1 MDLNHKI
8 TESVV
13 NTLKITKKGV
23 NTLEKIDPE
32 DFTKAIEALLNCKGK
47 IVVTGIGK
55 SAIIASKIVATLNS
69 TGSPAVYMHAADAI
83 HGDLGIIQEDD
94 VVVCISNSGNTP
106 EIKTLVPHLIRD
118 NNILIAI
125 SSNPSSH
132 LVNAAQHRIIYQ
144 YAKEACPHN
153 LAPTT
158 STTLQLIIGDALA
171 IALLECK
178 NFQEKDFAKFHP
190 GGSLGKL
197 YLRVGDLIKVNKCPT
212 IETYQNIKE
221 AIISITENMLGCTV
235 VLEKGNLVGIITDG
249 DIRRMLSSEDMIDL
263 NSGQLNQI
271 MSSNP
276 VTVSENEMASEAL
289 QKIRQNEISQLVVI
303 DKNNNYKGVLHIH
316 NLINEGLT

>member
-1 MDLNHKI
+1 MNQKI
-8 TESVV
+8 SESVL
-13 NTLKITKKGV
+13 NTLRIKKQAV
-23 NTLEKIDPE
+23 NTLEKINPD
-32 DFTKAIEALLNCKGK
+32 DFTEVIKALLKCKGK

-83 HGDLGIIQEDD
+83 HGDLGIIQEND

-118 NNILIAI
+118 NNTLIAI

-132 LVNAAQHRIIYQ
+132 LVNAAQQRIIYE

-197 YLRVGDLIKVNKCPT
+197 YQRVGDLIKVNKCPT
-212 IETYQNIKE
+212 IAAHQNIRE

-235 VLEKGNLVGIITDG
+235 VLEKGNIAGVITDG
-249 DIRRMLSSEDMIDL
+249 DIRRMLSSEDKLDL
-263 NSGQLNQI
+263 NSIQLKQI
-271 MSSNP
+271 MSTNP
-276 VTVSENEMASEAL
+276 VTVSEDEMASEAL

-303 DKNNNYKGVLHIH
+303 DKDNNYKGILHIH

>member
-1 MDLNHKI
+1 MNHKI

>member
-1 MDLNHKI
+1 MNQKI
-8 TESVV
+8 TESVL
-13 NTLKITKKGV
+13 NTLKITKQGV
-23 NTLEKIDPE
+23 NTLEKIDTD
-32 DFTKAIEALLNCKGK
+32 DFSKAIEALLNCKGK

-55 SAIIASKIVATLNS
+55 SAIISSKIVATLNS
-69 TGSPAVYMHAADAI
+69 TGSPAVYLHAADAI

-118 NNILIAI
+118 NNTLIAI

-132 LVNAAQHRIIYQ
+132 LVNAAQQRIIYH

-158 STTLQLIIGDALA
+158 STTLQLIIGDAIA

-197 YLRVGDLIKVNKCPT
+197 YLRVGDLIKVNKCPK
-212 IETYQNIKE
+212 IETHQNIRE

-235 VLEKGNLVGIITDG
+235 VLENSNIAGIITDG
-249 DIRRMLSSEDMIDL
+249 DIRRMLNSEEMIDL
-263 NSGQLNQI
+263 NSMRLNEI
-271 MSSNP
+271 MSTDP
-276 VTVSENEMASEAL
+276 VTVSEDEMASEAL
-289 QKIRQNEISQLVVI
+289 KKIRQNEISQLVVI
-303 DKNNNYKGVLHIH
+303 DKNNNYKGVVHIH
-316 NLINEGLT
+316 NLINEGLI

>member
-1 MDLNHKI
+1 MNHKI

-271 MSSNP
+271 MSTNP
-276 VTVSENEMASEAL
+276 VTVSEDEMASEAL
-289 QKIRQNEISQLVVI
+289 KKIRQNEISQLVVI